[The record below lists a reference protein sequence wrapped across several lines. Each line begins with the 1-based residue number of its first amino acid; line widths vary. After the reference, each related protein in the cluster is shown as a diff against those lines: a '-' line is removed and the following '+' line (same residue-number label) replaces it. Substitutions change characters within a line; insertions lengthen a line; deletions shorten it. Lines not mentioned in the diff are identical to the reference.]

1 MSKEQDVT
9 EALELIEWLK
19 SDTPKDEGL
28 YFLLQML
35 QRLVQKRG
43 ATFGDLDVL
52 RTAVA
57 ERKEAMGQ

>member
-19 SDTPKDEGL
+19 NETPKDDRM
-28 YFLLQML
+28 YFLLQMV
-35 QRLVQKRG
+35 QRLAQMRG

-52 RTAVA
+52 RKAVA